1 MDAIPATAPRFLR
14 LPSPLAPVSLS
25 RARLSPPAPGRA
37 VLVDDFSAAGPA
49 AALSRDGKR
58 GSWQLVPF
66 RRDDGTGGRMLL
78 VNERL
83 REAAG
88 AAVPPELSLPL
99 DLPGFYALW
108 IGVPTVELEPVYPFP
123 SGVDVAFDGE
133 GFVHVGPEYGTR
145 REKILRTADREVF
158 CFWRCARLEGRSL
171 RFRVPFGTFQSF
183 PWGLV
188 RALVSSVC
196 LVRLGE
202 AETAEYE
209 TDRGDRSTK
218 RLIVVND
225 GFSHY
230 FQAAEPGLGIDARF
244 VDQYAES
251 DVKALMFQT
260 PSTGVAS
267 WPSRATSLY
276 GKGLTEE
283 EWAGRRLGDRRTWDY
298 INWAVA
304 NGQEGM
310 RVISRRCRELGME
323 FHASLRMN
331 LFWKADQGI
340 LGRSLD
346 RMCNGDWWFAHPASR
361 KPGSPQIDY
370 ADPAARAFIVS
381 LLMELAENYDMA
393 GIHLDFTR
401 WPPVA
406 DPARHGPE
414 VLTGFLEETRLALD
428 AVGRSK
434 GGRLSLSASV
444 VDGYHARR
452 PDGTLLTLAD
462 QRIDLDAWTSK
473 GLLDFV
479 CVEAWD
485 YGPHLG
491 AARRAGIPYYHV
503 MDGESIDVPGGF
515 RDDPQ
520 WKLARKV
527 QEDPV
532 PGEELR
538 EEIVLNSSLDPSE
551 YQRFA
556 AKRLLEGG
564 DGLCIVNQFLGW
576 RCLNR
581 LGHAR
586 EMADWRDAGGVW
598 CQRAGGGI
606 RLEG

>member
-1 MDAIPATAPRFLR
+1 MDKLPPSAPRFLR
-14 LPSPLAPVSLS
+14 LPSAFTPTSLS
-25 RARLSPPAPGRA
+25 QARLSPPAPGRA
-37 VLVDDFSAAGPA
+37 ALLDDFSGVGPA
-49 AALSRDGKR
+49 AALSREKVRGK
-58 GSWQLVPF
+58 WQIAPF
-66 RRDDGTGGRMLL
+66 RREDGTSGRMLL
-78 VNERL
+78 VNDQA
-83 REAAG
+83 RESAQG
-88 AAVPPELSLPL
+88 AVPPEVSLPL
-99 DLPGFYALW
+99 DLPGFYAVW
-108 IGVPTVELEPVYPFP
+108 IGVPTLELKPAYPFP
-123 SGVDVAFDGE
+123 SGVDVALDGE

-145 REKILRTADREVF
+145 HERILRPADREVF
-158 CFWRCARLEGRSL
+158 SFWRCARLEGRSL

-202 AETAEYE
+202 AEAHEYE
-209 TDRGDRSTK
+209 AELRNASHK
-218 RLIVVND
+218 RVLVIND

-230 FQAAEPGLGIDARF
+230 FMAGEPGLGIDARF

-251 DVKALMFQT
+251 DVKALLFQS

-267 WPSRATSLY
+267 WPSKATSQY
-276 GKGLTEE
+276 GKDVTEE
-283 EWAGRRLGDRRTWDY
+283 EWSRRRLGDRRIREY
-298 INWAVA
+298 IRWAAA

-310 RVISRRCRELGME
+310 RVVSRRCRELGME

-331 LFWKADQGI
+331 LFWKADQGV
-340 LGRSLD
+340 LGQALD
-346 RMCNGDWWFAHPASR
+346 RMMNGDWWFAHPDAR

-370 ADPAARAFIVS
+370 ADPEARAFVIS
-381 LLMELAENYDMA
+381 ILMELAQNYDMA
-393 GIHLDFTR
+393 GLHLDFTR

-414 VLTGFLEETRLALD
+414 VLTGFLEETRSALD

-434 GGRLSLSASV
+434 GRRLSLGANV
-444 VDGYHARR
+444 VDGYHARK

-485 YGPHLG
+485 FRPYL
-491 AARRAGIPYYHV
+491 ASARRAGIPYYHV

-515 RDDPQ
+515 RDDPE
-520 WKLARKV
+520 WRLVRKV

-532 PGEELR
+532 PGEELQ
-538 EEIVLNSSLDPSE
+538 EEIILNSSLDPSE

-556 AKRLLEGG
+556 SRRLAEGG
-564 DGLCIVNQFLGW
+564 DGLCIVNQFMGW

-581 LGHAR
+581 LGHAG
-586 EMADWRDAGGVW
+586 EMAAWDAAGEVW
-598 CQRAGGGI
+598 NRRTGGGI
-606 RLEG
+606 RLEP